1 MPCHVA
7 TGNLKNSGGRCR
19 VHYSNPG
26 HAPSQSQSA
35 LALHRGRSTHITRA
49 IRACTDRP
57 GASNQHLI
65 QSEIPSSAHCRHAP
79 VLISAL
85 NQMRDAA
92 PHDMQMNSG
101 NQAAPRLLT
110 VPATARAKGNFVW
123 VRHQPAKAIAHL
135 HRTRVTLRSLVRSWK
150 LLHLTLTDNVPGVVS
165 DITDQIN
172 KL

>member
-1 MPCHVA
+1 MLPCHVA

-101 NQAAPRLLT
+101 NQAAPRCLQCLQQHRQ
-110 VPATARAKGNFVW
+110 RAISCGCCTN
-123 VRHQPAKAIAHL
+123 QAIAHL
-135 HRTRVTLRSLVRSWK
+135 HRTRVTLQALVRSWK
-150 LLHLTLTDNVPGVVS
+150 LPHLTDNAPGVVS
-165 DITDQIN
+165 ETTNQIQ